1 MVEARR
7 ATAKRILLEELRYG
21 MFLRN
26 GNASYFLSSLGDK
39 ISRVRVVGTVVDKY
53 VGEEMESL
61 RIDDGTSQLRC
72 KSFGQE
78 AKLEVELGDLVEVIG
93 KVREYGGE
101 IYISVEL
108 VKRVSFESFLLHRLE
123 ALRRI
128 ADLRLVKQVLQEYKP
143 KCADAEELKHALKKE
158 LGLDEEAAEAVLAAD
173 ELFAQ
178 RVTNGASLREKVLAL
193 IRELDKGEGCEY
205 SELLKRS
212 SLAPEVLERVVTELL
227 DRGLCFEPKPG
238 VIKPL

>member
-7 ATAKRILLEELRYG
+7 ATAKRILLEELKHG
-21 MFLRN
+21 IFLRN
-26 GNASYFLSSLGDK
+26 GNANYFLSSLGDK
-39 ISRVRVVGTVVDKY
+39 ISRVKVVGTVVDKY

-72 KSFGQE
+72 KSFGPE
-78 AKLEVELGDLVEVIG
+78 VKLDVELGDLVEVIG

-101 IYISVEL
+101 IYILVEL
-108 VKRVSFESFLLHRLE
+108 VKRIDFNNFLLHKLE
-123 ALRRI
+123 ALKRI
-128 ADLRLVKQVLQEYKP
+128 AKLRLVKRKLQEYKP
-143 KCADAEELKHALKKE
+143 KCADAEELKHALMKE
-158 LGLDEEAAEAVLAAD
+158 LGLSEEAVEAVLAAD
-173 ELFAQ
+173 ELFSQ
-178 RVTNGASLREKVLAL
+178 RATNEADLKERVLAL

-212 SLAPEVLERVVTELL
+212 NLAPEVLERVVTELL

-238 VIKPL
+238 IIKLL